1 MSLAHPASCLGV
13 STALVLHT
21 SEIRST
27 TTPMRVGQR
36 DPAAGPAGSAS
47 EGPARS
53 ELSDA
58 ALPVASTAQAPPVV
72 STDLPPC
79 FIHAREMLEEMH
91 EIGFVIVPQLSP
103 AVACEALKEAMKTR
117 ARYALQ
123 LMGHDLAEDCSGLL
137 RIGKESDKSPPA
149 AVAVQ
154 EHTCRAVAFFS
165 QCGSTN
171 SDATAGEMLYQA
183 TGESSFASTSGHGTP
198 RHIPGHPRHASKH
211 VGLEASQRRNVMKEN
226 AVC

>member
-154 EHTCRAVAFFS
+154 EHTCRAVAFFHNVDPQTLTRQPEKCS
-165 QCGSTN
+165 IKPPGSPVLPPHLDTERRG
-171 SDATAGEMLYQA
+171 TFQV
-183 TGESSFASTSGHGTP
+183 TPGTP
-198 RHIPGHPRHASKH
+198 
-211 VGLEASQRRNVMKEN
+211 QNT
-226 AVC
+226 